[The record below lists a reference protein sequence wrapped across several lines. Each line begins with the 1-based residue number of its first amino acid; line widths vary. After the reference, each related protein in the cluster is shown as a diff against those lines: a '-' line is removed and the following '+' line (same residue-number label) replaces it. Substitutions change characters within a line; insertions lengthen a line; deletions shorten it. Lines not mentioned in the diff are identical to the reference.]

1 MTFVV
6 TSSAAAP
13 KSASRRAGAAYR
25 GGVIAVAAAPA
36 LAAAP
41 PANRNGSETRASCQT
56 GTDVF
61 AISAPVYVDRGR
73 PSRAAAGLAIA
84 AAPPN
89 SPVSAF
95 AAANPVVAPLPERIH
110 EPTLIGE
117 VTLN

>member
-41 PANRNGSETRASCQT
+41 PANRNGSDTRASCQT

-61 AISAPVYVDRGR
+61 AISAPVYVDSGR
-73 PSRAAAGLAIA
+73 PNSAAVGLATADAPGKRPVIALAAA
-84 AAPPN
+84 
-89 SPVSAF
+89 SPVA
-95 AAANPVVAPLPERIH
+95 VPLTERIH
-110 EPTLIGE
+110 EPT
-117 VTLN
+117 